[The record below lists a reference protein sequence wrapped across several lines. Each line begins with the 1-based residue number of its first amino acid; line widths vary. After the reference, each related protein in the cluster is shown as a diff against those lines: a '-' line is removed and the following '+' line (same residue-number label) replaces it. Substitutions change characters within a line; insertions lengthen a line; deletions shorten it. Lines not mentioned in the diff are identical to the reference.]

1 MISPLIIPD
10 SENIAHFAGRKF
22 VHPTEIPHQL
32 GRGFYKA
39 EILCTTGLVQEPVQS
54 VVGKCVVLDLS
65 EYCSQR
71 PTQHQEE
78 DIFCCESYFDEGN
91 RVIMPLPSSLKKYQH
106 GLKVKKDEVY
116 VFKRPISPEKEAL
129 PPPPTPRNISSP
141 VLDVN
146 EDSMDAPPSVG
157 SVESGV
163 SPAGALKKIE
173 KRKKLVTAYILF
185 RWETVDFSVE

>member
-116 VFKRPISPEKEAL
+116 FFKRPIIPPQKVALSAPIPIPDPGGSEDDAEPPNKRPKPGAVEGSDDEPEAEYEC
-129 PPPPTPRNISSP
+129 PGPTCPFTTPI
-141 VLDVN
+141 
-146 EDSMDAPPSVG
+146 
-157 SVESGV
+157 
-163 SPAGALKKIE
+163 
-173 KRKKLVTAYILF
+173 
-185 RWETVDFSVE
+185 WETFRR

>member
-1 MISPLIIPD
+1 MITLSIEGADNMAYFHGPW
-10 SENIAHFAGRKF
+10 F
-22 VHPTEIPHQL
+22 VTPAEIPSQL
-32 GRGFYKA
+32 GRSYYKA
-39 EILCTTGLVQEPVQS
+39 EAFLSSISDSNPLLS
-54 VVGKCVVLDLS
+54 VVGKCVVLDLP
-65 EYCSQR
+65 EYCTQR
-71 PTQHQEE
+71 PTQHQES
-78 DIFCCESYFDEGN
+78 DVYCCESYFDEGK

-106 GLKVKKDEVY
+106 GLKVKKDELY

-129 PPPPTPRNISSP
+129 PPPTPRNISSP

-163 SPAGALKKIE
+163 SPAGALKKLE

-185 RWETVDFSVE
+185 RWV

>member
-1 MISPLIIPD
+1 M
-10 SENIAHFAGRKF
+10 
-22 VHPTEIPHQL
+22 
-32 GRGFYKA
+32 
-39 EILCTTGLVQEPVQS
+39 
-54 VVGKCVVLDLS
+54 GKCVVLDLP

-71 PTQHQEE
+71 PTQHQES
-78 DIFCCESYFDEGN
+78 DVYCCESYFDEGK
-91 RVIMPLPSSLKKYQH
+91 RVIMPLPTSLKKYQH

-129 PPPPTPRNISSP
+129 PPPPASRNISSP

-157 SVESGV
+157 SVESGI
-163 SPAGALKKIE
+163 SPAGALKKME

-185 RWETVDFSVE
+185 R